1 MNNNHNFDYL
11 VGLAKQMYQEAEK
24 NAAENPTTPT
34 IQVVIVEPNKKPYKE
49 YIPNNLKA
57 FNEIVGGYIENIFI
71 GDTAKGANIGL
82 IVNEEGK
89 ILNLPYNKRIFGNS
103 GYYDILVGT
112 IIITAYNLQGDNIS
126 LTDQEA
132 DKYIKRFSTFEVY
145 L

>member
-11 VGLAKQMYQEAEK
+11 VGLAKQMYQEAEI
-24 NAAENPTTPT
+24 NAAKNPTTPT

-49 YIPNNLKA
+49 NIPNDLQA
-57 FNEIVGGYIENIFI
+57 FNKIVGGYIENVFI
-71 GDTAKGANIGL
+71 GDTTTGKNIGL

-89 ILNLPYNKRIFGNS
+89 ILNLPYNRRIFGTS

-132 DKYIKRFSTFEVY
+132 EKYIKHFSPFEVY
-145 L
+145 I

>member
-1 MNNNHNFDYL
+1 MNNDHNFDYL
-11 VGLAKQMYQEAEK
+11 VGLAKEMYQEAEI

-49 YIPNNLKA
+49 NIPNDLKA
-57 FNEIVGGYIENIFI
+57 FNKIVGGYIENVFI
-71 GDTAKGANIGL
+71 GNTTKRANLGL

-89 ILNLPYNKRIFGNS
+89 ILNLPYNRRIFGNS

-112 IIITAYNLQGDNIS
+112 IIITAYNLHGENIS

-132 DKYIKRFSTFEVY
+132 EKYIKHFSPFEVY
-145 L
+145 I